1 MSVSPHLT
9 SLPQP
14 TGRDTLGSCV
24 EKDAQG
30 QQASAS
36 QSSAVSEMDAG
47 RGSGHTHA
55 HTHTHTHTRL
65 LFTQGSETGRGCS
78 PPPFPGIWP
87 LSLSFHF
94 SAILTI
100 NWFYLI
106 FSEV

>member
-55 HTHTHTHTRL
+55 HTHTHTHTHASCLHKAVKQAEAALHHLFQEFGRFLFLSTFQPFL
-65 LFTQGSETGRGCS
+65 LSIGS
-78 PPPFPGIWP
+78 I
-87 LSLSFHF
+87 
-94 SAILTI
+94 
-100 NWFYLI
+100 
-106 FSEV
+106 